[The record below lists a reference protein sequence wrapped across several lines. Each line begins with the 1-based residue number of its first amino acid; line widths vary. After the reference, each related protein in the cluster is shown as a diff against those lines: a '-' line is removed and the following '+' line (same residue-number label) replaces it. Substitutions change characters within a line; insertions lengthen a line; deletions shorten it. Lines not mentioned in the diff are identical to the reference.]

1 MSGYV
6 RGPYHTTPYDARGI
20 GHEEEQADGKNN
32 VTQALILFQADEM
45 VNNLRTAFKELVDE
59 SVWMDKE
66 TQVSNTKLDSPI
78 GSARVII
85 FKSFNLTLM

>member
-1 MSGYV
+1 
-6 RGPYHTTPYDARGI
+6 
-20 GHEEEQADGKNN
+20 
-32 VTQALILFQADEM
+32 M
-45 VNNLRTAFKELVDE
+45 VNNLRIAFKELVDE
-59 SVWMDKE
+59 SIWMDKE